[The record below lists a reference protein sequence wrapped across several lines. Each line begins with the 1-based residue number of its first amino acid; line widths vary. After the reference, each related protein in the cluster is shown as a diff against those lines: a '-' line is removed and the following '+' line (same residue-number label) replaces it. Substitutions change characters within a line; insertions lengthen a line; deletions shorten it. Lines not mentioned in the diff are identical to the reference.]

1 MPRQTLNINGFGG
14 INTSQDSYSIQDN
27 QVFDGSNLD
36 LEVPG
41 IIKGVP
47 SNGTALLVNY
57 GEAIVSLGNV
67 RDSGYI
73 GYESSGY
80 KRDLIYWDGVNFK
93 YIEQFDGTNNK
104 NSYMLMNQGNM
115 LLSPGSDVAWESTEC
130 TILTR
135 GGGAILAT
143 KDMTSS
149 DPPIYAFRKLENT
162 QWMSSPSIGI
172 NITAGFRAG
181 LAACFN
187 EGTKDLA
194 SSFSPSRLQIL
205 GVEFDTGS
213 SGTDWLANTY
223 YSFKVSVLYNT
234 GEESNLSFENDII
247 DTPASD
253 CAKVEIQFAW
263 PGYKAGTTAADIDPR
278 ITGYRVYVGEGTAG
292 NIGEHR
298 LLYEGNVEDLT
309 PDTTAGGSSSWRI
322 LSGSYLV
329 LGDGTLV
336 DSGGLV
342 TYNTSGNT
350 YEELTGIPENIY
362 NDLNYNLACM
372 GGAYNFVTNAEPR
385 LSRAGYET
393 GGVYSNYLF
402 RSKEYRYNMFN
413 WLQDYLVLPFKARA
427 LAYYNGKVWAM
438 DELHIARINPGGMYI
453 EDVFDV
459 PGAHN
464 REAVLVTDIG
474 LFFANKIG
482 AYMIDDANRIIELSE
497 EIKYN
502 NAGATYYWTS
512 LMANFDTHKIKIG
525 YDAIRKYVCFFGLIG
540 AGGTKV
546 LITWAFHIPSKRWT
560 LIIPTLSTATD
571 DWGVFPTLDGRIY
584 ISLDNSGTAG
594 STRALMGGG
603 STLACSGTTK
613 CFLIDDV
620 RDDKK
625 FYVIFYEATSSGAG
639 PTVKYAI
646 DGSAASGTTITSN
659 YKITGTRK
667 GKYLNLN
674 YALSAGETI
683 KELGFIYKLLRG
695 ER

>member
-14 INTSQDSYSIQDN
+14 INTSQDTYSIGDN
-27 QVFDGSNLD
+27 QVYNGSNLD

-47 SNGTALLVNY
+47 SNGSVLLVSY
-57 GEAIVSLGNV
+57 GGAIVSLGNV

-104 NSYMLMNQGNM
+104 NSYMLMDQGNM

-130 TILTR
+130 TIITT
-135 GGGAILAT
+135 GSGAILAT

-149 DPPIYAFRKLENT
+149 DPPIYAFRKLEAT
-162 QWMSSPSIGI
+162 QWMASPSIGI
-172 NITAGFRAG
+172 NITAGFRASK
-181 LAACFN
+181 AACFN
-187 EGTKDLA
+187 H
-194 SSFSPSRLQIL
+194 SSPSSTYAGLDISNISFYN
-205 GVEFDTGS
+205 GTGS
-213 SGTDWLANTY
+213 SRTWDSTKLYN
-223 YSFKVSVLYNT
+223 FKVSVLYNT
-234 GEESNLSFENDII
+234 GEESNLSGS
-247 DTPASD
+247 DTTVIVGASD
-253 CAKVEIQFAW
+253 TELVELYLRW
-263 PGYKAGTTAADIDPR
+263 YGYQTGTIKADIDPR
-278 ITGYRVYVGEGTAG
+278 IVGYRIYVAEKPSDEKVL
-292 NIGEHR
+292 GEHR
-298 LLYEGNVEDLT
+298 LLYEGNIEDLT
-309 PDTTAGGSSSWRI
+309 VDTGYGGASSSWTYAATYTQII
-322 LSGSYLV
+322 LKFLNSQ
-329 LGDGTLV
+329 
-336 DSGGLV
+336 
-342 TYNTSGNT
+342 GNT
-350 YEELTGIPENIY
+350 YEELSGIPENIY
-362 NDLNYNLACM
+362 SDLNYNLACA

-385 LSRAGYET
+385 LSDTGYET
-393 GGVYSNYLF
+393 GGVYTNYVF

-453 EDVFDV
+453 EDVYDV

-525 YDAIRKYVCFFGLIG
+525 YDAIRKYVCFFGLTG

-646 DGSAASGTTITSN
+646 DGSATSGTTITTN